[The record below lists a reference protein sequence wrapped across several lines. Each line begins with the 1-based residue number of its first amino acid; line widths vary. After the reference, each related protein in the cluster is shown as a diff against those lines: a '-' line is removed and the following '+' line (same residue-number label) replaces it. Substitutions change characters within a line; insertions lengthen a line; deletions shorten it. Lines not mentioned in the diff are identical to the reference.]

1 MADGIALRVAIKLID
16 NLGAVFGFKKT
27 TTSSYPIGAII
38 FFDNSGNE
46 VPPRFSNNAL
56 QVCMEA
62 HHTSFSQEFTVNGS
76 GDLAATSIITPGA
89 GNKLKIHSI
98 FVCTNSEA
106 GTIDLD
112 LLTSEIEVLRMYPDV
127 NTKIAVCQAN
137 DIGATNEV
145 LTLTAAGLGNA
156 DNVFV
161 KIQYVDEA

>member
-1 MADGIALRVAIKLID
+1 MADGIALKVAIKLID
-16 NLGAVFGFKKT
+16 SLGNVFGFKKT

-62 HHTSFSQEFTVNGS
+62 HHTSFSQEFTADGS
-76 GDLAATSIITPGA
+76 GDIAAVTIITPGA

-98 FVCTNSEA
+98 FVSTDSDN

-112 LLTSEIEVLRMYPDV
+112 FLASQIEVLRMHPSA
-127 NTKIAVCQAN
+127 NSNIAVAQAN
-137 DIGATNEV
+137 DIGAADEV
-145 LTLTAAGLGNA
+145 LKLTAAVDNDA
-156 DNVFV
+156 NVFV
-161 KIQYVDEA
+161 KIQYVDEV